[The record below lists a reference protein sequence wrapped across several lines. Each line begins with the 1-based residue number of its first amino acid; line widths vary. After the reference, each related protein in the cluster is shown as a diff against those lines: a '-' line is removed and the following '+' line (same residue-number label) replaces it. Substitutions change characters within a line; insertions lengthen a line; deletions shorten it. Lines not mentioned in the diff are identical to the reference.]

1 MNENFKKLVRWVVIG
16 LALVFLAKTAS
27 EGGCS
32 SQISTGSIAPAFQA
46 VDAGG
51 QGTWTLDS
59 FRGTPVALLF
69 FATWCPS
76 CRAELP
82 DVSQA
87 MAQRPGMK
95 VLLLGDED
103 PRVLRDFL
111 KGRGLVIPAAGLAGG
126 ALQAY
131 GVRSLPSVVVV
142 DAQGKVDYSG
152 RGGYA
157 TSRALKRLAE
167 LSGQD
172 AATGL

>member
-1 MNENFKKLVRWVVIG
+1 M
-16 LALVFLAKTAS
+16 
-27 EGGCS
+27 
-32 SQISTGSIAPAFQA
+32 
-46 VDAGG
+46 
-51 QGTWTLDS
+51 
-59 FRGTPVALLF
+59 
-69 FATWCPS
+69 
-76 CRAELP
+76 
-82 DVSQA
+82 
-87 MAQRPGMK
+87 
-95 VLLLGDED
+95 
-103 PRVLRDFL
+103 
-111 KGRGLVIPAAGLAGG
+111 IPAAGLAGG